1 MNGVPTAVQV
11 RRGWLRRQAAEQQ
24 RERLPSTP
32 LELPHPM
39 IEIGGRHA
47 HLPRRGRICNANGGV
62 TPRRGSPNESAM
74 NRQIIR
80 SGFTPSMPASIS
92 M

>member
-1 MNGVPTAVQV
+1 MGCPQPYRFVAAV
-11 RRGWLRRQAAEQQ
+11 
-24 RERLPSTP
+24 
-32 LELPHPM
+32 
-39 IEIGGRHA
+39 
-47 HLPRRGRICNANGGV
+47 RICNANGGV

-92 M
+92 T